1 MDEKKI
7 KKMSL
12 NLFKIK
18 LELEALN
25 DEKLNG
31 VIKNIEAIDK
41 EFLKENGVKFSEKS
55 KKEILDFM

>member
-25 DEKLNG
+25 DEKLNSI
-31 VIKNIEAIDK
+31 IKNIDAIDK
-41 EFLKENGVKFSEKS
+41 DFLKENNVKFSEKS